1 LLWQIR
7 CIRFS
12 SFDSLYAE
20 VMSALQDLGNARYVS
35 LETYRKNGSA
45 VQTPVWVA
53 RVGEELVVFTNGTS
67 YKVKRLRRNPKLR
80 IAPCGMRGALKGAW
94 HPATAEIV
102 SEGAREKAAYAALR
116 KKYGWQ
122 MLLADLGG
130 RLGRTKKDWM
140 VLAIRLDS

>member
-1 LLWQIR
+1 MSVVQELG
-7 CIRFS
+7 
-12 SFDSLYAE
+12 DS
-20 VMSALQDLGNARYVS
+20 RYVS
-35 LETYRKNGSA
+35 LETYRRNGTA

-80 IAPCGMRGALKGAW
+80 IAKCGVRGALKGPW
-94 HPATAEIV
+94 QEATAKIV
-102 SEGAREKAAYAALR
+102 TEPADEEKAYAALR

-122 MLLADLGG
+122 MLMADLGG